1 MLAERQPCTAGGN
14 SSTQGRL
21 GAPESTCAAHEIA
34 ITPEDKERQEEAEDK
49 EEGGRRKEGD
59 EKEGGKSWVGEEGKG
74 PGGRL
79 PTRRSPCPAELQL
92 LRKGEQHVYFQ
103 NEDNDRPNGRMD
115 LIQQDREQ
123 PQLSALAANLKGLRR
138 LCCSTQGPLLRTAEK
153 WRGCRYLCNQLNAQ
167 PGLQRP
173 IWASGIDGRQ
183 RDTTHVVAPVRY

>member
-1 MLAERQPCTAGGN
+1 MSLRLDILAERQPCTAGGN

-92 LRKGEQHVYFQ
+92 FAEGRAARLFPERGQRQAEWA
-103 NEDNDRPNGRMD
+103 NGLDPTR
-115 LIQQDREQ
+115 
-123 PQLSALAANLKGLRR
+123 
-138 LCCSTQGPLLRTAEK
+138 QGTA
-153 WRGCRYLCNQLNAQ
+153 
-167 PGLQRP
+167 P
-173 IWASGIDGRQ
+173 IKRSGRQ
-183 RDTTHVVAPVRY
+183 PERFAPTVLQHAGASLADG